1 MVYTYWYIPISYLY
15 YKLLNF
21 ENQLSKIDVYKKD
34 NLLKIFYWK
43 YTNNK
48 YYYIRKEEK
57 MKDSYWILS
66 SKNNTYE
73 TLDKNEKQIA

>member
-1 MVYTYWYIPISYLY
+1 MVYAYWYIPISYLY

-21 ENQLSKIDVYKKD
+21 ENQQSKIDVYKKD

-57 MKDSYWILS
+57 MKDSTK
-66 SKNNTYE
+66 SKNV
-73 TLDKNEKQIA
+73 LWCQW

>member
-21 ENQLSKIDVYKKD
+21 ENQQSKIDVYKKD

-66 SKNNTYE
+66 SENNTYE

>member
-21 ENQLSKIDVYKKD
+21 ENQQSKIDVYKKD

-66 SKNNTYE
+66 SKNKSFSMKKSSTPE
-73 TLDKNEKQIA
+73 L

>member
-21 ENQLSKIDVYKKD
+21 ENQQSKIDVYKKD

-73 TLDKNEKQIA
+73 NLDKNEKQIA

>member
-21 ENQLSKIDVYKKD
+21 ENQQSKIDVYKKD

-73 TLDKNEKQIA
+73 ILDKNEKQIA

>member
-1 MVYTYWYIPISYLY
+1 MVYIYWYIPISYLY

-21 ENQLSKIDVYKKD
+21 ENQQSKIDVYKKD